1 MTQKFTN
8 KLSEIGQSLAASPA
22 ALALLGLGS
31 AGVERNRLDSYSDI
45 DFFVIV
51 QPGWK
56 QHYLQKTE
64 WLETKSGIDWIF
76 QNTTDGFKIYWQDD
90 VFGEMAVFEPN
101 ELANIQFSTGVVLWS
116 TPDFDVRITEP
127 KNLPVKKVTDPQQLK
142 NELLSNLFVGIS
154 RFRRGEEMSAWRF
167 VQVYALTLAIE
178 IEINSANQAADI
190 QIDVFDLDRRLEL
203 NFPEISSLTKKV
215 LLGISETPAATQ
227 VLLDW
232 LLDSGFSRNKLTE
245 RVQELIDLNPTSTT
259 NGV

>member
-8 KLSEIGQSLAASPA
+8 KLTEIGQSLANSPA

-76 QNTTDGFKIYWQDD
+76 QNTPDGFKIYWHDD
-90 VFGEMAVFEPN
+90 VFGEMAVFEPS
-101 ELANIQFSTGVVLWS
+101 ELAHIRFTPGVIVWS
-116 TPDFDVRITEP
+116 TPDFDVRVTEP
-127 KNLPVKKVTDPQQLK
+127 KNLPTKKDTGVLHLQ

-154 RFRRGEEMSAWRF
+154 RFRRGEKLSAWRF
-167 VQVYALTLAIE
+167 VQVYALNLAIE
-178 IEINSANQAADI
+178 IEIHLAQLEKDN
-190 QIDVFDLDRRLEL
+190 QIDVFDMDRRIEL
-203 NFPEISSLTKKV
+203 NFPAASALAKEV
-215 LLGISETPAATQ
+215 LLGIAETPRATQ
-227 VLLDW
+227 ILLDW
-232 LLDSGFSRNKLTE
+232 LLESKFPQNKLTA
-245 RVQELIDLNPTSTT
+245 RVQELIELDSASASNSI
-259 NGV
+259 